1 MTRISLLDSVDLK
14 DRIVGLTQQ
23 QLDEATE
30 RRSTAFTNVVMTI
43 EDIAENIAEQH
54 RKPVDGLIAEASYLE
69 RLDEGLKSNR
79 SEITAGF
86 SSRTTKPDMVQA
98 RELDAVRGQLA
109 EAQDANADLQRSA
122 QRVSDLEITNEQL
135 ERDKSSLKSQLAAS
149 QAETERLKREADK
162 PNPLKQEN
170 EQLKADKRR
179 LNGEVAALNEECDQ
193 LKVRVTELER
203 EVEEKDSLL
212 LTAERQLDE
221 CRHGKA
227 EECTSDDNAGSEAS
241 PAQNSSTPNRPSWL
255 RRPERK
261 SRPQSDN

>member
-1 MTRISLLDSVDLK
+1 MTRISLIDSVDLK
-14 DRIVGLTQQ
+14 ERIPGLTQQ
-23 QLDEATE
+23 QLEEATE

-43 EDIAENIAEQH
+43 EDIAEHIAEQH
-54 RKPVDGLIAEASYLE
+54 RKPVAGLIAEASYLE
-69 RLDEGLKSNR
+69 QLDDGLKSNR

-86 SSRTTKPDMVQA
+86 SSHTTKPDMGQA

-122 QRVSDLEITNEQL
+122 RRVSDLEITNEQL
-135 ERDKSSLKSQLAAS
+135 ERDKASLESQLAAAK
-149 QAETERLKREADK
+149 AETDRLRREADK

-179 LNGEVAALNEECDQ
+179 LNGEVAALNEERDQ

-203 EVEEKDSLL
+203 EVEEKDNLL

-221 CRHGKA
+221 CRHGKT
-227 EECTSDDNAGSEAS
+227 EEPASDDKVGNEAS
-241 PAQNSSTPNRPSWL
+241 PTQNDSTSNRPSWL

-261 SRPQSDN
+261 SRS